1 MGAVL
6 IVTATINRLVRTL
19 EQRGDFLPDLCK
31 VQSVFTLILVG
42 ELIALALV
50 VASHGLRPFNWEA
63 LGIISFLVQ
72 WVVLASAACL
82 CPLRGFFA
90 KRSLLLASC
99 SCFGLVMVVTAT
111 VSLASQWLFLG
122 GAIDFWLV
130 TSNMLVAAI
139 FSGIAFRYFYI
150 QQQLLVQEESELK
163 ARIQALQSRIR
174 PHFLFNCMNSI
185 VSLIGSDPEKA
196 ERVVEDLSDLFRASL
211 AEPGL
216 VPIRHELSLCRQY
229 ISIEQLRLGSRLK
242 LEWQVEDLSD
252 DIKIPSLLMQPIVE
266 NAIYHG
272 VQPRADGG
280 LVEISVSKS
289 DNLIKVRVR
298 NPLPQRFEQ
307 TAKPGNR
314 VAIDNI
320 KHRLAAYYGD
330 DASFEAGEFDD
341 CYVTEI
347 SYDYAARK
355 A

>member
-1 MGAVL
+1 M
-6 IVTATINRLVRTL
+6 

-31 VQSVFTLILVG
+31 VQSVFTLVLVG
-42 ELIALALV
+42 ELIAVALV
-50 VASHGLRPFNWEA
+50 VASHGLKPFNWEA
-63 LGIISFLVQ
+63 LGTVSFLVQ
-72 WVVLASAACL
+72 WVFLASAALL
-82 CPLRGFFA
+82 CPLRPFLA

-99 SCFGLVMVVTAT
+99 VSFGLVMLITAT
-111 VSLASQWLFLG
+111 VSLMSQWLFLG
-122 GAIDFWLV
+122 GVIDTWQV
-130 TSNMLVAAI
+130 ASNILVAAI

-211 AEPGL
+211 AEPGQ
-216 VPIRHELSLCRQY
+216 VPIRHELALCRQY
-229 ISIEQLRLGSRLK
+229 ISIEQLRLGPRLK
-242 LEWQVEDLSD
+242 LEWQVEELSD
-252 DIKIPSLLMQPIVE
+252 EIKIPSLLLQPIVE

-280 LVEISVSKS
+280 LVEISVRKS
-289 DNLIKVRVR
+289 DNRVTVVVR

-330 DASFEAGEFDD
+330 SASFEAGEVED
-341 CYVTEI
+341 CYVTKI
-347 SYDYAARK
+347 SYAFAANK
-355 A
+355 AK